1 MELLQQ
7 ADIKIV
13 AECGPGKV
21 LSGLFK
27 RFDRSLQV
35 MPMLND
41 KGIESFIAEG
51 VIV

>member
-1 MELLQQ
+1 M
-7 ADIKIV
+7 V

-21 LSGLFK
+21 LSGLLK

-35 MPMLND
+35 MPRLSD
-41 KGIESFIAEG
+41 KGIESFIAKG